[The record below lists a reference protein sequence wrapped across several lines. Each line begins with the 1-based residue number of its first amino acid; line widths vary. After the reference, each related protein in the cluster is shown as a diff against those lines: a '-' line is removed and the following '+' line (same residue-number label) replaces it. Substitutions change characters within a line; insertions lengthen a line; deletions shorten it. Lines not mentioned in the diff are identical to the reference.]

1 MGPLIIPGV
10 GAGTGQPT
18 RLDFESQNH
27 QAQLRPGNQLD
38 IPRQGIGQT
47 RDRPERD
54 GETGTTTTT
63 GWARQDAMLDASE
76 RNARAA
82 KGWGDFTGDRRRDGL
97 ARGAVSIDAPSFKPK
112 DFGVGRSP
120 EGWVQQ
126 AAKLE
131 EFFRKEGERY
141 GINAE
146 LKLPGEGQGAES
158 GGAVGTGR
166 NNGRRA
172 FRVG

>member
-38 IPRQGIGQT
+38 IPKQGVGQT

-54 GETGTTTTT
+54 GETGTTKTT

-112 DFGVGRSP
+112 DFGIGRSLMR
-120 EGWVQQ
+120 QF
-126 AAKLE
+126 AD
-131 EFFRKEGERY
+131 
-141 GINAE
+141 
-146 LKLPGEGQGAES
+146 
-158 GGAVGTGR
+158 
-166 NNGRRA
+166 RA
-172 FRVG
+172 FEFQRASNQIRQPGQCLRMSLDRLR